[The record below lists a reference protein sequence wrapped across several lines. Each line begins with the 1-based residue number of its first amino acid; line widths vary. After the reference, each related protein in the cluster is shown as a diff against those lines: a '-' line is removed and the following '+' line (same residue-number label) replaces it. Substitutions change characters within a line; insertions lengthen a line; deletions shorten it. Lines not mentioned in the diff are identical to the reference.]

1 MRFAPA
7 FGGAM
12 LIAPYDSTER
22 GKSMPVPPRISSP
35 EALADARSRYE
46 ETDEPNVSIA
56 RRLGISERT
65 LSRNV
70 VRWGWE
76 RRRQSARRQ
85 MAQAAPN
92 PVASHLPALTPED
105 QAAAADIEVTVQH
118 TIAAIRMIVARLPK
132 SRNVAAAERSAR
144 ALATL
149 TRTLQ
154 EVIRLRPKQTPSEPS
169 NDRGPA
175 DDNEFARLLLRRLD
189 EFRAQRSIRVPD
201 AAEDGGV

>member
-1 MRFAPA
+1 
-7 FGGAM
+7 
-12 LIAPYDSTER
+12 
-22 GKSMPVPPRISSP
+22 MPVPPRIFTP
-35 EALADARSRYE
+35 EALADAHYRYV

-65 LSRNV
+65 FGRNV
-70 VRWGWE
+70 VKWGWE
-76 RRRQSARRQ
+76 RRRQSARRE
-85 MAQAAPN
+85 MARTARD
-92 PVASHLPALTPED
+92 PVVPQLPALTAED
-105 QAAAADIEVTVQH
+105 EAAAADIEVTVQH

-132 SRNVAAAERSAR
+132 SRNVSAAERSAR

-154 EVIRLRPKQTPSEPS
+154 EVIRLRPKQTPSEPA
-169 NDRGPA
+169 NDRGPD

-189 EFRAQRSIRVPD
+189 EFRAQRSSRVPD

>member
-1 MRFAPA
+1 
-7 FGGAM
+7 
-12 LIAPYDSTER
+12 
-22 GKSMPVPPRISSP
+22 MPVPPRIFTP
-35 EALADARSRYE
+35 EALADARFRYE

-65 LSRNV
+65 FSRNV

-85 MAQAAPN
+85 MAQAAPD
-92 PVASHLPALTPED
+92 PAPPQLPALTPED
-105 QAAAADIEVTVQH
+105 VAAAADIEVTVQH

-132 SRNVAAAERSAR
+132 GKNVAAAERTAR

-154 EVIRLRPKQTPSEPS
+154 EVIRLRPKQTQPELT

-175 DDNEFARLLLRRLD
+175 DDNEFVRELVRRMD
-189 EFRAQRSIRVPD
+189 EFARRAKAAVPADPAGED
-201 AAEDGGV
+201 A